1 MRSAFYEY
9 YSLSK
14 KEVDRL
20 WVEGTIVFDTNV
32 LLGLYR
38 LSKDSRDEILRVM
51 DGYKNRLWI
60 PNQVGFEYH
69 ENRLENAMNPIDAVR
84 GLEKKAVDFEKS
96 IKSYYSSN
104 PYVDFKKFEKTL
116 NSLKTRFANLATE
129 WMKSCPNPVKD
140 DAILDSLTNLFD
152 GKVGSEYDEKRI
164 SEVYKIG
171 IDRYDKKIPPGYK
184 DKDKP
189 FDRQRYGDLIIWF
202 QIMDYSRTANK
213 DIIFVTDDVKED
225 WWASY
230 KDDKLGPRRELIH
243 EFRKEPGGHIIWFYT
258 AERFLSF
265 AKDKKGASV
274 KSKTLDEIKRPT
286 MDWVSAMGLDS
297 VLGEENPLAPLSSR
311 FQSVADALSS
321 SGVGLTSGLPSDSW
335 KNSVLGNKYLMD
347 DDTISA
353 LQRSQPPSW
362 RLGLSSDSNPL
373 LSISKAGL
381 LADSPVGSVSGSLS
395 EGLSDGC
402 NVESESEKGTNDGD
416 NEDKNGGI
424 KQGE

>member
-20 WVEGTIVFDTNV
+20 WMDGTIVFDTNV
-32 LLGLYR
+32 LLSLYR
-38 LSKDSRDEILRVM
+38 LSEESREEILRVM
-51 DGYKNRLWI
+51 DGYKSRLWI

-69 ENRLENAMNPIDAVR
+69 ENRLENAMTPIEAVR
-84 GLEKKAVDFEKS
+84 GLEKKAVDFENS
-96 IKSYYSSN
+96 IKGYYSSN
-104 PYVDFKKFEKTL
+104 PYVDFKKLEKTL
-116 NSLKTRFANLATE
+116 NNLKTRFANLAAE
-129 WMKSCPNPVKD
+129 WIKSCPNPVRSD
-140 DAILDSLTNLFD
+140 TILDSLTNLFD
-152 GKVGSEYDEKRI
+152 GKVGNEYDENRI
-164 SEVYKIG
+164 SEIYKIG

-189 FDRQRYGDLIIWF
+189 SDRQRYGDLIIWL
-202 QIMDYSRTANK
+202 QIIDYSRTANK

-225 WWASY
+225 WWATY

-243 EFRKEPGGHIIWFYT
+243 EFRKETNGHIIWFYT

-286 MDWVSAMGLDS
+286 MDWISAMGLDS

-321 SGVGLTSGLPSDSW
+321 SGVGLTSGLPSDLW

-347 DDTISA
+347 ENTISA
-353 LQRSQPPSW
+353 FQRSQPPSW
-362 RLGLSSDSNPL
+362 WLDLASDSKPLSSL
-373 LSISKAGL
+373 SKAGL
-381 LADSPVGSVSGSLS
+381 LADSPVGSVSGALF
-395 EGLSDGC
+395 EGLSDGSKG
-402 NVESESEKGTNDGD
+402 ESESEKGTDDGG
-416 NEDKNGGI
+416 NEDKNGEI